1 MSPAGAGSRQPLAD
15 TGAAPA
21 PYDAIAV
28 PYQRSRES
36 PIRRYIE
43 SYSFLGLLG
52 DVRGRSVLDLA
63 CGEGFYT
70 RRIHRQGARR
80 VLGVDISAAMIRLA
94 REQLEA
100 GSAQPEYLVC
110 DVQDLPDLGSFDIA
124 TAAYLLHYARDVGEL
139 GRMCRSIARQLP
151 PGGRLVAINEN
162 PGQPEAGYAGYLR
175 YGFSKSVAAPRGEGS
190 PITYAMISGRELF
203 RFVVYHYERATYEA
217 ALAAAGFSD
226 VRWHPLQLDPAGL
239 AAMGAEYWSEYL
251 ANPPVVGLTAR
262 RAG

>member
-1 MSPAGAGSRQPLAD
+1 
-15 TGAAPA
+15 
-21 PYDAIAV
+21 
-28 PYQRSRES
+28 
-36 PIRRYIE
+36 
-43 SYSFLGLLG
+43 
-52 DVRGRSVLDLA
+52 VLDLA

-70 RRIHRQGARR
+70 RRICRLGARR
-80 VLGVDISAAMIRLA
+80 VVGVDISTAMIGLA
-94 REQLEA
+94 RGQQVE
-100 GSAQPEYLVC
+100 GCVQPEYRVH
-110 DVQDLPDLGSFDIA
+110 DVQDLPELGRFHVA
-124 TAAYLLHYARDVGEL
+124 TAAYLLHYARDAEEL
-139 GRMCRSIARQLP
+139 GRMCRSIARQLS

-162 PGQPEAGYAGYLR
+162 PAQPESAYAGYLR

-217 ALAAAGFSD
+217 ALAAAGFTD

-239 AAMGAEYWSEYL
+239 AAMGADYWREYL